1 MSIEKAELSDGR
13 ILEYVLVPDPPAGGM
28 KETFFAPDRSYVV
41 QFYKDLQLEKDPN
54 RLRRLDKV
62 IGPYNPTKDATYG
75 EYWRKL
81 FCWPTGIVVKPR
93 LGIVCPTYRPNF
105 FFNEGPF
112 KGQEKEG
119 NWFVL
124 ERPRRMLTDKDRGT
138 WINYFAICILIA
150 RAVRRLHAAGLAH
163 SDLSPKNIL
172 VDPSVGE
179 SAVIDIDSLVVP
191 GIFPPDVV
199 GTPGYIAPEVL
210 QTLNLPIN
218 DPNRKHP
225 STATDLHA
233 LAVLIYQYLL
243 LRHPLRGPKVHSTVS
258 TEEDDKLAMGAE
270 ALFIENPNDKSNRP
284 KELKIP
290 YEVLG
295 PLLSI
300 EVRRAFVDGLHN
312 PSKRPAATEW
322 ERALCRTWDLKVDCQ
337 NPKCPSKWFIFQ
349 ATNPVCPFC
358 GVRRTDTV
366 PILKL
371 RKQVQG
377 RPGQWRVIREVVVH
391 RDMQIFEWHV
401 LDNKSPDESAN
412 RTRLAY
418 CSFYQGQWLLINEGL
433 TTLTSPTG
441 NRVPLG
447 QAVALTHGAVFRFS
461 TDPHGYLAEV
471 DLVNCSSAAP

>member
-1 MSIEKAELSDGR
+1 MSTEKAELSDGR

-28 KETFFAPDRSYVV
+28 KETYFAPDRSYVV

-54 RLRRLDKV
+54 RLRRLDRV
-62 IGPYNPTKDATYG
+62 IGPYNPTKDTTYG

-81 FCWPTGIVVKPR
+81 FCWPTGIVTKPR

-105 FFNEGPF
+105 FFNDGPF
-112 KGQEKEG
+112 KGKEKEG

-210 QTLNLPIN
+210 QTLNLPLN

-258 TEEDDKLAMGAE
+258 TEEDDKLAMGAG

-284 KELKIP
+284 KDLKIP

-300 EVRRAFVDGLHN
+300 EVRRAFVDGLHS
-312 PSKRPAATEW
+312 PDKRPMAMAW
-322 ERALCRTWDLKVDCQ
+322 EKALCWTWDLRVDCS
-337 NPKCPSKWFIFQ
+337 NPHCPSKWFIFQ

-391 RDMQIFEWHV
+391 RNMQIFEWHV
-401 LDNKSPDESAN
+401 LDNKFPDESAN

-418 CSFYQGQWLLINEGL
+418 CSFHQGQWLLINEGL
-433 TTLTSPTG
+433 ATLTSPTG

-447 QAVALTHGAVFRFS
+447 HAVALTHGAVFRL
-461 TDPHGYLAEV
+461 DAGEHGYQAEV
-471 DLVNCSSAAP
+471 HVVSC